1 MTWKLLPD
9 KRPKLFA
16 TASVFTKEDIKDVM
30 ESSLSW
36 KELNTN
42 SFRYFY
48 SALQDEWI
56 LERIGS
62 VVLDANVN
70 NYQFKLHGLANLFL
84 VEIDYRG
91 FMESSSDYAFSER
104 ETNKLSFHI
113 PLNDDFFGGQFSVYT
128 GPEQSVIQPVVGEMT
143 LWPSFLYSKQE
154 PTSSGVKRM
163 ILGTVTGTP
172 FV

>member
-1 MTWKLLPD
+1 MSWKLLPD
-9 KRPKLFA
+9 KKPKLFA
-16 TASVFTKEDIKDVM
+16 TASVFTKEDIKDVLDGVTRWEEM
-30 ESSLSW
+30 S
-36 KELNTN
+36 TN
-42 SFRYFY
+42 SFKYYY
-48 SALQDEWI
+48 SALNEEWI
-56 LERIGS
+56 LDRLSS

-84 VEIDYRG
+84 IEIDQNS

-104 ETNKLSFHI
+104 ETNKISFHI
-113 PLNDDFFGGQFSVYT
+113 PLTDDFLDGRFSIYT
-128 GPEQSVIQPVVGEMT
+128 GPEPTIIQPVIGEMT

-154 PTSSGVKRM
+154 PTYAGTKRM

>member
-1 MTWKLLPD
+1 MSWKLLPD
-9 KRPKLFA
+9 KKPKLFA
-16 TASVFTKEDIKDVM
+16 NASVFTKEDIKDVM
-30 ESSLSW
+30 ESVERW
-36 KELNTN
+36 EEMNTN
-42 SFRYFY
+42 SFKY
-48 SALQDEWI
+48 SYAHLNTEWI
-56 LERIGS
+56 LDRVGS

-70 NYQFKLHGLANLFL
+70 NYQFKLHGLTNLL
-84 VEIDYRG
+84 IVEIDENS

-113 PLNDDFFGGQFSVYT
+113 PLNDDFLGGQFSVYT
-128 GPEQSVIQPVVGEMT
+128 GPEPSVIQPVVGEMT